1 MDQETIRR
9 QLADDLPEYEL
20 VPESNSDEDAAADE
34 PVEVEANAG
43 PVKAWRRARKF
54 AGPSKG
60 MEISTSSLLNRFQ
73 KRELL

>member
-9 QLADDLPEYEL
+9 HLAEDLPDYEL
-20 VPESNSDEDAAADE
+20 VPERNSVDDAGSDE
-34 PVEVEANAG
+34 PVEVDNNAG

-54 AGPSKG
+54 SAPSKG
-60 MEISTSSLLNRFQ
+60 IEISTSSLLNRFQ